1 MTELFSGKEQAELKD
16 SKTKRKIAI
25 AFLKLRDKCLP
36 ERIKVKDICEVANI
50 NKTTFYN
57 HYTDALELSNEIDD
71 ESIDRIID
79 IFPEKLCLFESPK
92 TYIEGL
98 ASAIDREFDN
108 IKIIFNDRVDVL
120 CTKLEAKLKF
130 FYENTKQTPEKQI
143 TASFAIGGAV
153 GILKDRFF
161 DSDEK
166 HFEKKRFSECTS
178 KFITA
183 VTMLC

>member
-1 MTELFSGKEQAELKD
+1 MKD
-16 SKTKRKIAI
+16 SKTKRKIAL

-36 ERIKVKDICEVANI
+36 EKIKVKDICELAKI

-57 HYTDALELSNEIDD
+57 HYTDALELSDEIDE

-79 IFPEKLCLFESPK
+79 IFTERLCLFENPK

-98 ASAIDREFDN
+98 ASALDREFDT
-108 IKIIFNDRVDVL
+108 IKVIFHDRVDVL
-120 CTKLEAKLKF
+120 CTKLETKLKV

-143 TASFAIGGAV
+143 TVSFAIGGAV
-153 GILKDRFF
+153 GVLKDRFF
-161 DSDEK
+161 NSEEK